1 MKAKMALVACA
12 VIASLTITPQA
23 FPAGKSGLII
33 KKAGRSSTS
42 IPNTILSG
50 TGIPAKTIGID
61 GDFYIDIKNAN
72 LYGPKTKGVWKLAT
86 SLRVVD
92 TKQPSVPIAGVDGS
106 KGNTGEQGIPGPIGA
121 TGPAGIKGADG
132 AKGATGLTGAT
143 GFTGSSGSIGATG
156 LAGTSGLR
164 GETGLTGSKG
174 DTGNSGSNGTDGAP
188 GAQGNRGTDGT
199 NGTPGAAGA
208 DGAPGAAGADGA
220 SGSSTAYWK
229 TISFASFV
237 PDYAGA
243 LQDSVAFF
251 TIPANGNYTFEVMLN
266 GLLPLTNV
274 EDMKFNAR
282 VVCTPSCSS
291 ISQYVIAS
299 NSISNANLADNKQ
312 FGMRIMGVISNG
324 AALTE
329 LKIQLTARAA
339 VTSVADVQFAGSALI
354 NKVGSVG

>member
-92 TKQPSVPIAGVDGS
+92 TKQQSVPVAGVDGS
-106 KGNTGEQGIPGPIGA
+106 KGNTGEQGIPGPIGE

-143 GFTGSSGSIGATG
+143 G
-156 LAGTSGLR
+156 LAGASGLR

-220 SGSSTAYWK
+220 SGSSIAYWK

-312 FGMRIMGVISNG
+312 FGMRIMGVISNV

-339 VTSVADVQFAGSALI
+339 VTSVADVQFVGSALI

>member
-1 MKAKMALVACA
+1 MALIACA

-92 TKQPSVPIAGVDGS
+92 TKQQSVPVAGVDGS
-106 KGNTGEQGIPGPIGA
+106 KGNTGEQGIPGPIGE

-132 AKGATGLTGAT
+132 ANGATGLTGAT
-143 GFTGSSGSIGATG
+143 G
-156 LAGTSGLR
+156 LAGASGLR

-220 SGSSTAYWK
+220 SGSSIAYWK

-312 FGMRIMGVISNG
+312 FGMRIMGVISNV

-339 VTSVADVQFAGSALI
+339 VTSVADVQFVGSALI

>member
-1 MKAKMALVACA
+1 MKAKMALIVCA

-23 FPAGKSGLII
+23 FPAGKSGLVI
-33 KKAGRSSTS
+33 KKAGRSSIS

-72 LYGPKTKGVWKLAT
+72 LYGPKTKGAWKLAT

-92 TKQPSVPIAGVDGS
+92 TKQPSVPIAGIDGS
-106 KGNTGEQGIPGPIGA
+106 KGNTGEQGIPGPIGE

-143 GFTGSSGSIGATG
+143 GFPGSSGLIGATG
-156 LAGTSGLR
+156 LAGTSGLK
-164 GETGLTGSKG
+164 GDTGLAGAKG
-174 DTGNSGSNGTDGAP
+174 DTGNPGSN
-188 GAQGNRGTDGT
+188 GTDGT
-199 NGTPGAAGA
+199 NGTPGAKGETGA
-208 DGAPGAAGADGA
+208 QGNRGTDGVDGAPGAAGADGA
-220 SGSSTAYWK
+220 SGASTAYWK
-229 TISFASFV
+229 TISFARFV

-251 TIPANGNYTFEVMLN
+251 TIPANGSYTFEVMLN
-266 GLLPLTNV
+266 GLLPLANI
-274 EDMKFNAR
+274 EDMRFNAR
-282 VVCTPSCSS
+282 VVCTPSCAS
-291 ISQYVIAS
+291 IYQYVIAS
-299 NSISNANLADNKQ
+299 NSVSNANLADNKQ

-324 AALTE
+324 VALTE
-329 LKIQLTARAA
+329 LKIQLTSRAA

>member
-1 MKAKMALVACA
+1 MALIACA

-143 GFTGSSGSIGATG
+143 GFTGSSGPIGATG

-164 GETGLTGSKG
+164 GETGLTGLTGSKG

-208 DGAPGAAGADGA
+208 DGAPGAAGADGT
-220 SGSSTAYWK
+220 SGSSTG
-229 TISFASFV
+229 SFV
-237 PDYAGA
+237 AVPGLLISTSIGNNPSAWVVVSNIDAGA
-243 LQDSVAFF
+243 S
-251 TIPANGNYTFEVMLN
+251 YTFEIIYDGVFVGDPFTTLVNLGLTVGTSSASTSFNYRVFASDTNALLDGTGSRHYQFLVIGTVSSATTNTLRLMLRN
-266 GLLPLTNV
+266 QLAITSG
-274 EDMKFNAR
+274 
-282 VVCTPSCSS
+282 PS
-291 ISQYVIAS
+291 
-299 NSISNANLADNKQ
+299 
-312 FGMRIMGVISNG
+312 
-324 AALTE
+324 
-329 LKIQLTARAA
+329 
-339 VTSVADVQFAGSALI
+339 VQFAGSALI